1 MAQVLTSD
9 NPLRKN
15 IVAMDINIE
24 TYLEQLQ
31 RENPA
36 LDPQKVFNR
45 GKIQEG
51 IGAVP
56 NIESTYYNLI
66 FWFLIICGIIAVLS
80 LIYGGILYIT
90 SAGEAE
96 KAERGKK
103 TITGA
108 IIGIIIIMLS
118 YSGYHY
124 ILGKIV

>member
-1 MAQVLTSD
+1 MKYA
-9 NPLRKN
+9 
-15 IVAMDINIE
+15 IDINAI
-24 TYLEQLQ
+24 LKNLQ
-31 RENPA
+31 QNNPEIDQGQVFQGGTINENPDA
-36 LDPQKVFNR
+36 
-45 GKIQEG
+45 
-51 IGAVP
+51 GAVP
-56 NIESTYYNLI
+56 NLESTYYNIIL
-66 FWFLIICGIIAVLS
+66 WFLAICGIIAVIS

-124 ILGKIV
+124 ILGKIT